1 MVFFSLF
8 QLPLPRLPGKAGF
21 IAPEVFGLSRSNSM
35 EDVKP
40 APRLQRSLSSTPVD
54 LSVHGREKTHK
65 TPSSPTGSPPLLS
78 PRNVP
83 QFKPW
88 KLVERHAVLVE
99 RLQSKK
105 TDHLPPY
112 ANLSPEQLKLMFAAM
127 KAGTSRETEKSASQS
142 KKLEKTKGSLKSK
155 PEYNPQK
162 QKTAKVHE
170 KQLFHD
176 EQHALLQKIKTSSRE
191 ALLGYI
197 RDIQLKEQLL
207 KLGKSQRYSDEQMDC
222 IRKNAESS
230 VKRSSAH
237 NSETKIN
244 GNDVVIR
251 RKQSNTGSESMEVDK
266 LNIREE
272 SDMQNVVKV
281 VRSNTN
287 TAKPVQNDNAM
298 DTTLDEGEFKLS
310 QGFDTASIE
319 SSEQKAKISRNS
331 PSVQNMSRKELDRHS
346 SDLDGGKT
354 EHESSF
360 RQSEFGKMKTDLE
373 RGETSS
379 VEVQEVI
386 LSSDE
391 DVEDKVLV
399 IDEKVGDEKGVQ
411 VGDDLY
417 SRKSDESTDSATT
430 DKLEESSRKDIKED
444 VKRGSSKAGHQ
455 IWSLKSGS
463 KGECEKSSP
472 NKTDSDSLVSFEFN
486 RSLKT
491 NRPDNASATCL
502 VETDLFHKSVSKR
515 KVAEAKTEGTSKS
528 PVGGNSLG
536 CPENIKS
543 KGFEPLQDRLS
554 NPSQVLGGDTQA
566 NKIFEEMMC
575 KVHEKT
581 DWETESLASCT
592 PLPLVKFDHIITE
605 KAEQV
610 ASVSTPPR
618 LSKLAEAILSRSR
631 AHKNTENKPDAQSI
645 SLWSR
650 ENEKFN
656 NSVREQIR
664 KIIFQEGNKRTE
676 VEPESEKSVENKD
689 KHTLDKRKS
698 KTDEIIAKEDRD
710 TNKIDREKI
719 QEKGDVNKRL
729 DDSAQIDVKNSDEL
743 SIDKETKL
751 RENQK
756 DDVNAEEDGGKGN
769 QIKEPDNV
777 KSVNVSKAHTLYFFD
792 GVTYRSVKVYIDDSE
807 ASSEQFRRMFS
818 DKLNSSP
825 SVFLG
830 TGQSLASAIP
840 GVSKITPETVTS
852 KSDTLVNRELKTNK
866 DIGEKTIEQKERNVK
881 SPFDSADNDSPGL
894 SGTSSLPCSN
904 TDNIA
909 STSKS
914 VEAKSS
920 HLGTIFGSATDRN
933 SLTERIIQSA
943 KPITTLNNSL
953 VLYPNTSF
961 MNLTS
966 VVTHSVPPQASSSGP
981 RNTVQELLQRARKAA
996 AQSPAGSQIGY
1007 KPADSSQSWCYPRT
1021 FGSAAGKS
1029 SAAMSEGTITRIN
1042 PDIKSKLSKALQSPS
1057 RKLNIVKTDPLDP
1070 SEKVLIPRTVSKSP
1084 VSGEAS
1090 LRLPI

>member
-1 MVFFSLF
+1 MVIFSFF

-54 LSVHGREKTHK
+54 LSVHGRERTNKTQ
-65 TPSSPTGSPPLLS
+65 SSPTGSPPLLS

-142 KKLEKTKGSLKSK
+142 KKSEKPKGSVKSK

-162 QKTAKVHE
+162 QKTAKAHE
-170 KQLFHD
+170 KQPFHD
-176 EQHALLQKIKTSSRE
+176 EQHALLQKIKASSRE
-191 ALLGYI
+191 ALLGLI
-197 RDIQLKEQLL
+197 QDNQLKEQLL
-207 KLGKSQRYSDEQMDC
+207 TLTKSQRYSDEQMDS
-222 IRKNAESS
+222 IRKNAVSLG
-230 VKRSSAH
+230 KRSSAH
-237 NSETKIN
+237 NSQTKM
-244 GNDVVIR
+244 NDQ
-251 RKQSNTGSESMEVDK
+251 RKQSDTGSESMEVDK
-266 LNIREE
+266 PNIGED
-272 SDMQNVVKV
+272 SDMQNSVKV
-281 VRSNTN
+281 GRNNTI
-287 TAKPVQNDNAM
+287 TAKPVQSNNAM
-298 DTTLDEGEFKLS
+298 DTNLDEGELKLS
-310 QGFDTASIE
+310 QGFDTGNIE
-319 SSEQKAKISRNS
+319 SSEQNVKISRNS
-331 PSVQNMSRKELDRHS
+331 PSVQNMSRKELDRHA
-346 SDLDGGKT
+346 SDLDGEKT
-354 EHESSF
+354 GHELSF
-360 RQSEFGKMKTDLE
+360 RQFEFGKMKTDLE

-444 VKRGSSKAGHQ
+444 VKRGSSKAGHR
-455 IWSLKSGS
+455 IWLLKSGS

-502 VETDLFHKSVSKR
+502 VETDLFHKSVSTR

-528 PVGGNSLG
+528 PVGGNSRG

-554 NPSQVLGGDTQA
+554 NPSQVLGGDTKA

-592 PLPLVKFDHIITE
+592 PLPLAKFDHIITE

-664 KIIFQEGNKRTE
+664 KTFFQEGNKRTE
-676 VEPESEKSVENKD
+676 VEPESEKTVENKD
-689 KHTLDKRKS
+689 KHSLDKKKS
-698 KTDEIIAKEDRD
+698 ETDEIITKKEGRD

-719 QEKGDVNKRL
+719 QEKSDVNKML
-729 DDSAQIDVKNSDEL
+729 DDSAQIDGKKSDEL

-751 RENQK
+751 KENQK
-756 DDVNAEEDGGKGN
+756 DDVHAEEDGEKGN

-830 TGQSLASAIP
+830 TGQSLASTIP
-840 GVSKITPETVTS
+840 GVSKLTPETVTS

-866 DIGEKTIEQKERNVK
+866 DIGDKTIEQKERNVN
-881 SPFDSADNDSPGL
+881 SSSDSSDISSPGIPI
-894 SGTSSLPCSN
+894 TSSLPRSN

-909 STSKS
+909 STSKY

-996 AQSPAGSQIGY
+996 AQSPAGSQTGY

-1029 SAAMSEGTITRIN
+1029 SAATSEGTITRIN

-1084 VSGEAS
+1084 VEAS

>member
-1 MVFFSLF
+1 
-8 QLPLPRLPGKAGF
+8 
-21 IAPEVFGLSRSNSM
+21 M

-54 LSVHGREKTHK
+54 LSVHGRDKTNK

-142 KKLEKTKGSLKSK
+142 KKSEKPKGSWKSK

-170 KQLFHD
+170 KQPFHE

-191 ALLGYI
+191 ALLGLI
-197 RDIQLKEQLL
+197 RDNQLKEQLL
-207 KLGKSQRYSDEQMDC
+207 TLTKSQRYSDEQMDS
-222 IRKNAESS
+222 IRKNAVSLG
-230 VKRSSAH
+230 KRSNTH
-237 NSETKIN
+237 NSQTKIN
-244 GNDVVIR
+244 GNEVVIQ
-251 RKQSNTGSESMEVDK
+251 RKQSDTGSESMEVDK
-266 LNIREE
+266 LNICED
-272 SDMQNVVKV
+272 SDMQNSVKV
-281 VRSNTN
+281 GRSNTI
-287 TAKPVQNDNAM
+287 TAKPVPNDNAM
-298 DTTLDEGEFKLS
+298 DTTLDEGELKLS
-310 QGFDTASIE
+310 QGFDTGNIE
-319 SSEQKAKISRNS
+319 SSEQKVKISRNS
-331 PSVQNMSRKELDRHS
+331 PSVQNMSRKELDRHA
-346 SDLDGGKT
+346 SDLDGEKT
-354 EHESSF
+354 EHELSF

-373 RGETSS
+373 RDETSS

-399 IDEKVGDEKGVQ
+399 IDEKVGDEKAVQ
-411 VGDDLY
+411 VGDDLH
-417 SRKSDESTDSATT
+417 SCKSDESTDSATT
-430 DKLEESSRKDIKED
+430 DKLVESSRKDIKEN

-455 IWSLKSGS
+455 IWLLKSGS

-502 VETDLFHKSVSKR
+502 VETDLFHKSVSTR
-515 KVAEAKTEGTSKS
+515 KVAEAKTKGTSKS
-528 PVGGNSLG
+528 PVGGNSRG

-554 NPSQVLGGDTQA
+554 NPSQVLGGDTKA

-592 PLPLVKFDHIITE
+592 PLPFDHIITE

-610 ASVSTPPR
+610 ASVSTPLR

-664 KIIFQEGNKRTE
+664 KTFFQEGNKRTE
-676 VEPESEKSVENKD
+676 VEPESEKTVENKD

-698 KTDEIIAKEDRD
+698 ETDEIISKEGRD
-710 TNKIDREKI
+710 TNKIDREKL
-719 QEKGDVNKRL
+719 QEKSDVNKML
-729 DDSAQIDVKNSDEL
+729 DDSAQTDGKNSDE
-743 SIDKETKL
+743 SNIDKETKL
-751 RENQK
+751 RENHK
-756 DDVNAEEDGGKGN
+756 DDVHAEEDGGKGN

-830 TGQSLASAIP
+830 TGQSLASTIP
-840 GVSKITPETVTS
+840 GVPKLTPETVTS
-852 KSDTLVNRELKTNK
+852 KSDTLVNREHKTNK
-866 DIGEKTIEQKERNVK
+866 DIGDKTIEQKQRKVN
-881 SPFDSADNDSPGL
+881 SSSDSSDISSPGIPI
-894 SGTSSLPCSN
+894 TSSLPRSN

-909 STSKS
+909 STSKY

-996 AQSPAGSQIGY
+996 AQSPAGSQTGY
-1007 KPADSSQSWCYPRT
+1007 KPADSSSSQSWCYPRT

-1029 SAAMSEGTITRIN
+1029 SAATSEGTITRIN

>member
-1 MVFFSLF
+1 
-8 QLPLPRLPGKAGF
+8 
-21 IAPEVFGLSRSNSM
+21 M

-54 LSVHGREKTHK
+54 LSVHGREKTNK

-142 KKLEKTKGSLKSK
+142 RKSEKPKGSVKSK

-162 QKTAKVHE
+162 QKTVKVHE
-170 KQLFHD
+170 KQPFHD
-176 EQHALLQKIKTSSRE
+176 EQHALLQKIKASSRE
-191 ALLGYI
+191 ALLGLI
-197 RDIQLKEQLL
+197 RDNQLKEQLL
-207 KLGKSQRYSDEQMDC
+207 TLTKNQRYSDEQMDS
-222 IRKNAESS
+222 IRKNAVSL
-230 VKRSSAH
+230 VKISSAH
-237 NSETKIN
+237 NSQTKIN

-251 RKQSNTGSESMEVDK
+251 RKQSDTGSESMEVDK
-266 LNIREE
+266 LNICEE
-272 SDMQNVVKV
+272 SDMQNFVKV
-281 VRSNTN
+281 VRNNTN

-319 SSEQKAKISRNS
+319 PSEQKAKISRNS

-360 RQSEFGKMKTDLE
+360 RQSEFGKLKTDLE

-411 VGDDLY
+411 VGDDLL

-430 DKLEESSRKDIKED
+430 DKLESSRKDIKED
-444 VKRGSSKAGHQ
+444 VKRGSSKTGHQ

-502 VETDLFHKSVSKR
+502 VETDLFQKSVSTR
-515 KVAEAKTEGTSKS
+515 KVVEAKTEGTSKS
-528 PVGGNSLG
+528 PVGGNSRG

-554 NPSQVLGGDTQA
+554 NPSQVLGGDTKA

-592 PLPLVKFDHIITE
+592 PLPLAKFDHIITE

-610 ASVSTPPR
+610 ASISTPPR
-618 LSKLAEAILSRSR
+618 LSKLAEAILSRSHT
-631 AHKNTENKPDAQSI
+631 HKNTENKPDAQSI
-645 SLWSR
+645 LLWSR

-664 KIIFQEGNKRTE
+664 KTFFQEGNKRTE
-676 VEPESEKSVENKD
+676 VEPESEKTVENKD
-689 KHTLDKRKS
+689 KHSLDKRKS
-698 KTDEIIAKEDRD
+698 DTDEIISKKGRD
-710 TNKIDREKI
+710 TNKIDREKL
-719 QEKGDVNKRL
+719 QEKSDVNKML
-729 DDSAQIDVKNSDEL
+729 DDSAQTDGKNSDE
-743 SIDKETKL
+743 SNIDKETKL
-751 RENQK
+751 RENHK
-756 DDVNAEEDGGKGN
+756 DDVHAEEDGGKGN
-769 QIKEPDNV
+769 QIKEQDNV

-830 TGQSLASAIP
+830 TGQSLASTIP
-840 GVSKITPETVTS
+840 GVSKLTPETVTS

-866 DIGEKTIEQKERNVK
+866 DIGDKTKEQKERNVN
-881 SPFDSADNDSPGL
+881 SSSDSSDISSPGIPI
-894 SGTSSLPCSN
+894 TSSLPRSN

-909 STSKS
+909 STSKY

-920 HLGTIFGSATDRN
+920 HLGNIFDSATDRN

-996 AQSPAGSQIGY
+996 AQTPAGSQTGY

-1029 SAAMSEGTITRIN
+1029 SAATSEGTITRIN

-1084 VSGEAS
+1084 VSGEAN